1 MTAEELEAVARG
13 FFEAFAGGD
22 VEAALARLAPDVV
35 AWVTNADGGVDEVRG
50 RDGYRGRIPDMDS
63 AEWHIDITQ
72 VLAIDAERVL
82 TAVEIHAHRHG
93 KDLHNFA
100 AFLARVADGLI
111 AELWMVEAR
120 PAFSDE
126 FWS

>member
-22 VEAALARLAPDVV
+22 VDGAAARLAPDLV

-50 RDGYRGRIPDMDS
+50 RDAYRARIPDMDS
-63 AEWHIDITQ
+63 AEWRIDVTQ

-82 TAVEIHAHRHG
+82 TAVENRAHRHG

-100 AFLARVADGLI
+100 AFLARVADRQI

-120 PAFSDE
+120 PAYSDE

>member
-1 MTAEELEAVARG
+1 VTAAELEAVARG
-13 FFEAFAGGD
+13 FFEAFARGD
-22 VEAALARLAPDVV
+22 VEASLALLAPDVV

-50 RDGYRGRIPDMDS
+50 RDAYRGRIPDMDS
-63 AEWHIDITQ
+63 AEWRIDVTQ

-82 TAVEIHAHRHG
+82 TAVEIRAHRHG
-93 KDLHNFA
+93 RDLHNFA
-100 AFLARVADGLI
+100 AFLARVAGGLI

-120 PAFSDE
+120 PAYSDE